1 MGREQI
7 LDLTGTSIPQIESPF
22 FSVCIILICFYFK
35 ISELCQIFDR
45 FISFLYIMILSYLLE
60 NRHENKL
67 KFSLRLLLD
76 QHPYYYL
83 QIMRPV
89 LKSTTK
95 VSVVERKD
103 RATWWTAGRA
113 REVGRR

>member
-1 MGREQI
+1 MKTN
-7 LDLTGTSIPQIESPF
+7 LNFP
-22 FSVCIILICFYFK
+22 V
-35 ISELCQIFDR
+35 
-45 FISFLYIMILSYLLE
+45 
-60 NRHENKL
+60 
-67 KFSLRLLLD
+67 RLLLD

-83 QIMRPV
+83 QSVRPV

-103 RATWWTAGRA
+103 RAMWWTAGRA